1 MRLRGTALGVAVF
14 ALATLAT
21 AETGDAHSAH
31 HRHHH
36 HLAAPAPAPALAP
49 APSPQNEA
57 FAAFVRNFRD
67 TAVSAGIPGA
77 DYDLATANIH
87 LNARVEQLNKEQPE
101 FVTPVWIYLDNI
113 VSPDRVARGTQL
125 IASNQT
131 MLANIESRYGVPKE
145 ILVAIWGAESNY
157 GTAMGSFNMFEAL
170 ATLGYDGPRI
180 EYARKEYLAAFKMME
195 QEKYRP
201 SDMTASWAGAFGQ
214 TQFVPSSFLA
224 HGVDGDGDGKINL
237 WTSSADAL
245 ASAAALLAQ
254 AGWQRGNPCTYE
266 VILPQ
271 GFDYSLADVDAVKPV
286 DEWRKLGLKTA
297 AGGDLPAAGEDA
309 GLYLPA
315 GARGPAFLVFDNFKV
330 VLKYNNAASYA
341 LAVCTLADRFKGAGP
356 IAASWPR
363 DERPLVLDERVAFQS
378 ALKALGFDPGPVD
391 GVLGHATRAALRAWQ
406 KARNIAADGFPT
418 HTLLDR
424 LMAEA
429 AAAKH

>member
-1 MRLRGTALGVAVF
+1 MGLRGSALGIATF
-14 ALATLAT
+14 LLAACAT
-21 AETGDAHSAH
+21 TEAGDAH
-31 HRHHH
+31 RHHQV
-36 HLAAPAPAPALAP
+36 AAAP
-49 APSPQNEA
+49 APSPEDRA
-57 FAAFVRNFRD
+57 FDAFVKGYRD
-67 TAVSAGIPGA
+67 TAVAAGISSA

-87 LNARVEQLNKEQPE
+87 RNTRVEQLNREQPE
-101 FVTPVWIYLDNI
+101 FVTPVWIYLDNM

-125 IASNQT
+125 IASNPT

-157 GTAMGSFNMFEAL
+157 GTSMGSFNMFEAL

-180 EYARKEYLAAFKMME
+180 EYARKEFLAAFKMME
-195 QEKYRP
+195 REKYRP

-224 HGVDGDGDGKINL
+224 HAVDGDGDGRIDL

-245 ASAAALLAQ
+245 ASAAALLAD
-254 AGWQRGNPCTYE
+254 AGWQRGNPCAYE
-266 VILPQ
+266 VMLPP
-271 GFDYSLADVDAVKPV
+271 GFDYSTADTDLLKPIA
-286 DEWRKLGLKTA
+286 DWKQLGVKTA
-297 AGGDLPAAGEDA
+297 AGGVLPPSDENA

-341 LAVCTLADRFKGAGP
+341 LAVCTLADRFKGAP
-356 IAASWPR
+356 PFVASWPR
-363 DERPLVLDERVAFQS
+363 DERPLAPDERVAFQT
-378 ALKALGFDPGPVD
+378 ALKGLGFDPGAID

-406 KARNIAADGFPT
+406 KARSLAADGFPT
-418 HTLLDR
+418 HALLDR

-429 AAAKH
+429 AALKHSPATN